1 MMNKLDQI
9 REQYP
14 QYKDWSDERLAYGLY
29 KKFYSDKPLAG
40 YAKEIGLD
48 KTKSLSFLKY
58 AAQQGDTLSF
68 NGESQPQVG
77 GKGMG
82 IARGVLQGAT
92 FGAGEEVVAGG
103 VAAGRKLLE
112 GDERP
117 IGQIYEQELQR
128 ERQRLGQFREEAP
141 VLAYGSEI
149 AGGIAVPLGATQT
162 VRSAAGVGAG
172 LGGFSAA
179 ATSEGDMM
187 DRLMAV
193 PVGAAMGAI
202 LGGTLQVAGQT
213 VNAQIKSY
221 LSKKAQ
227 RAAAQG
233 AKAVDDLKDEARMAY
248 AAAKDAGVSI
258 TPEAF
263 DELLTKTIQEAS
275 GGRRVSSR
283 LTPKAAG
290 VISEMK
296 DEAQRILNVEGQSL
310 GIDDLDYMRQLASI
324 PAADFQNPAE
334 QRIAG
339 IIQSNID
346 DFLSNLSDAQIS
358 GGSADEAVAAL
369 KKARET
375 WSRMRKTEKV
385 EEILNNARTYAGGLE
400 SGLRNQIST
409 ILRNKKKR
417 AQFSKDEIALLT
429 QIREGTP
436 IGNLIANMSQAGF
449 SMTGGRNVFG
459 GGLAGAT
466 GAASA
471 GIGAAVGGPVGAAV
485 ALLLEQGATTGVKYV
500 REMSMQNQ
508 VQLFRDIVA
517 NGLASQVKQANPSAF
532 RILEAA
538 AAAATRGTI
547 AAGDQP
553 TTETID
559 LMTR

>member
-1 MMNKLDQI
+1 MNKLDQV
-9 REQYP
+9 RKEYP

-48 KTKSLSFLKY
+48 KSKALSFLKY
-58 AAQQGDTLSF
+58 AAEKGDAVSF
-68 NGESQPQVG
+68 DGESQAQVG
-77 GKGMG
+77 GKGVG
-82 IARGVLQGAT
+82 VARGALQGIT
-92 FGAGEEVVAGG
+92 FGAGDELVAGG
-103 VAAGRKLLE
+103 VAAGRKLVE

-128 ERQRLGQFREEAP
+128 ERQRIGQFREEAP

-149 AGGIAVPLGATQT
+149 AGGIAVPIGAAKN
-162 VRSAAGVGAG
+162 VKEAIGIGAG
-172 LGGFSAA
+172 LGGVSAA
-179 ATSEGDMM
+179 ATSEGDVM

-233 AKAVDDLKDEARMAY
+233 AKAVDDLKAEARQAY
-248 AAAKDAGVSI
+248 NAARGAGVTI
-258 TPEAF
+258 TSEAF
-263 DELLTKTIQEAS
+263 DDLLTKTIQEAS
-275 GGRRVSSR
+275 GGRRISSK
-283 LTPKAAG
+283 LTPKAAA

-296 DEAQRILNVEGQSL
+296 DEAQRILTGEGQAL
-310 GIDDLDYMRQLASI
+310 GIDDLDYLRQLANI

-339 IIQSNID
+339 IIQNNID
-346 DFLSNLSDAQIS
+346 DFLSNLSESQIS

-385 EEILNNARTYAGGLE
+385 EEILQNARTYAGGLE

-471 GIGAAVGGPVGAAV
+471 GVGAAVGGPVGAAV
-485 ALLLEQGATTGVKYV
+485 ALLLEQGATTGVKFV
-500 REMSMQNQ
+500 REMAMENR

-532 RILEAA
+532 RLLEAA
-538 AAAATRGTI
+538 ASAATRGAI
-547 AAGDQP
+547 AVGDQP
-553 TTETID
+553 TSETIN